1 MLKNRNPRIPC
12 PHLHGYHRNNPW
24 TRAMT
29 PPPELSLPTSGS
41 GLIAAPKGTTR
52 AFSVAAGVHKATP
65 GEHVSESFAITP

>member
-29 PPPELSLPTSGS
+29 QPPEPSLPPTTKHRS
-41 GLIAAPKGTTR
+41 KGTTR